1 MEIMNKLGEKLRSI
15 RKLKKLPLR
24 TVAAALDIDQAIISK
39 VERGIRKLSKNQ
51 VIKLSELYQVPLSE
65 LLVLWMADKVIYD
78 LGDDDE
84 LAKEALKVA
93 EEEVAYRV
101 FEKLDRSKI
110 TKHLVDEIKKIPQIK
125 KAWLYGSFARKDDGP
140 DSDIDVAIETEESF
154 SYFDLANVQYKLEQK
169 VDRKVD
175 IGWLESFKDYVWENV
190 KPDLILIYEKG

>member
-1 MEIMNKLGEKLRSI
+1 MNKLGEKLRSI

-101 FEKLDRSKI
+101 FEKLDRKAI
-110 TKHLVDEIKKIPQIK
+110 IKKISQILDK
-125 KAWLYGSFARKDDGP
+125 DSRIEKGWVFGSFARGDDSP
-140 DSDIDVAIETEESF
+140 ESDIDILFQVKEKVKFSIFDQLGIREQLIEA
-154 SYFDLANVQYKLEQK
+154 L
-169 VDRKVD
+169 DRKIDFVEHDTLREYMVD
-175 IGWLESFKDYVWENV
+175 NV
-190 KPDLILIYEKG
+190 KKDLIQIYG

>member
-1 MEIMNKLGEKLRSI
+1 MNKLGEKLRSI